1 MDFSNDSEILMTFL
15 MKDFHKFARKRSA
28 QQQHMFD
35 SIILNFYKK
44 IKESNSKIDAMWRT
58 PRIKRE
64 MKETPHLGDI
74 RHSELI
80 KGVYVPEDIRRFIK
94 RNTKGIISYKGSIL
108 GREMTIKLYL
118 TSDRQFNE
126 LAKIDLIAKRMFVW
140 LYFIIPYTNTNCSR
154 TLTAHCYLCPHKKE
168 LPQAQFTV
176 LGPSHVNGG
185 VTTACPTNGEICI
198 YREEELF
205 KVFIHETF
213 HAFGLDWSN
222 MISSELRGKLKALF
236 PISSTM
242 DVSETYTEFWATIF
256 NCLFTAFYLRDNYN
270 NKENFLL
277 YAEYCIYCEQIFS
290 LFQCVKILQFMGI
303 YYKTLFEMDDISIKA
318 RKFLYKEKSNI
329 FAYYILKMVLLMH
342 ADQFITWCIKH
353 NSNILNFKKTNGN
366 LNKFYEFIKQH
377 YDTRPLLQDLDKM
390 HQIVKRGKKYN
401 RKVVPKSLRMTV
413 IEVV

>member
-154 TLTAHCYLCPHKKE
+154 TLTAHCDLCPHKKE
-168 LPQAQFTV
+168 LPQAQITV
-176 LGPSHVNGG
+176 
-185 VTTACPTNGEICI
+185 
-198 YREEELF
+198 
-205 KVFIHETF
+205 
-213 HAFGLDWSN
+213 
-222 MISSELRGKLKALF
+222 
-236 PISSTM
+236 
-242 DVSETYTEFWATIF
+242 
-256 NCLFTAFYLRDNYN
+256 
-270 NKENFLL
+270 
-277 YAEYCIYCEQIFS
+277 
-290 LFQCVKILQFMGI
+290 
-303 YYKTLFEMDDISIKA
+303 
-318 RKFLYKEKSNI
+318 
-329 FAYYILKMVLLMH
+329 
-342 ADQFITWCIKH
+342 
-353 NSNILNFKKTNGN
+353 
-366 LNKFYEFIKQH
+366 
-377 YDTRPLLQDLDKM
+377 
-390 HQIVKRGKKYN
+390 
-401 RKVVPKSLRMTV
+401 
-413 IEVV
+413 